1 MLTMKKETMLKK
13 IAQKGYDVS
22 YAANL
27 NFATYDIVA
36 KFPSVVS
43 FLSIAIGI
51 LGLVVTAFQLT
62 GVSVAI
68 LIIGIL
74 SLYVENFSGNKDEY
88 AKRGNDNTALLY
100 RLKNLYFQ
108 VRDCN
113 KDEDSFEEEEK
124 EYEAIEKE
132 FNATSSAK
140 QILFA
145 NWFAHY
151 KLFVEKDYSWMDEQ
165 LHFGWWRDKIPGTAK
180 LVLFGI
186 VLVLIILV
194 IIKWSSII
202 TAIGGWIS

>member
-1 MLTMKKETMLKK
+1 MKKESMLNK

-27 NFATYDIVA
+27 NFATYDIVS

-51 LGLVVTAFQLT
+51 LGLVVPAFQLT
-62 GVSVAI
+62 WVSVSI

-74 SLYVENFSGNKDEY
+74 SLYVEIFTVNKEDYGE
-88 AKRGNDNTALLY
+88 RGGKDTALWY
-100 RLKNLYFQ
+100 RLKNLYFKVKDSQ
-108 VRDCN
+108 N
-113 KDEDSFEEEEK
+113 KEDDYSEEEK

-132 FNATSSAK
+132 FNETACAK

-151 KLFVEKDYSWMDEQ
+151 KLFVEKDVSWMDEQ
-165 LHFGWWRDKIPGTAK
+165 LHFGWWKDKVPGTAK
-180 LVLFGI
+180 VFMLLVVFVLFI
-186 VLVLIILV
+186 LSVIYWNDIISTV
-194 IIKWSSII
+194 V
-202 TAIGGWIS
+202 GWFK